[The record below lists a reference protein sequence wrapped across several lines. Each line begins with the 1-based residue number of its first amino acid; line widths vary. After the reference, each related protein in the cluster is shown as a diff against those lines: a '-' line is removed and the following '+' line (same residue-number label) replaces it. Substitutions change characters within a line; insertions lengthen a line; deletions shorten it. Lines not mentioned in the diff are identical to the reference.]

1 MNLLALAGDAG
12 GAQALT
18 PVIRQLSAMEGM
30 TVDCRAYAAAASL
43 WSAAGFQPKPPEPLE
58 VRGMDRVLLGTT
70 VGPEQWELE
79 AIRRARTERVRTLA
93 VLDSWVHYRER
104 FLARDGSLC
113 LPDTIAIM
121 DEQAKTE
128 MIVEGFPSF
137 RLAVTGQPAF
147 DQLAAYEA
155 PEPRAEARERL
166 RAWAGYR
173 EEERCVLYVSQPL
186 SQFFS
191 RESLGFHE
199 TEVLLAVTETLE
211 QLLERRGTRA
221 TLLVKPHPRETL
233 GAAGIPHSVSRRLE
247 VRLAPAEFDRLDLV
261 VGSDLTVGMNSMLL
275 MEACF
280 LGQPVVS
287 YQPYLQI
294 PDSLPSNR
302 RGWSRA
308 VYRPEALVEALDGEL
323 FDPMVQ
329 ASRQQILAAIPRPR
343 GAADRVV
350 GLLLASEAA
359 RC

>member
-1 MNLLALAGDAG
+1 
-12 GAQALT
+12 
-18 PVIRQLSAMEGM
+18 MEGM
-30 TVDCRAYAAAASL
+30 VMDCRAYAAAASL
-43 WSAAGFQPKPPEPLE
+43 WAAERFQPRPPQPLE
-58 VRGMDRVLLGTT
+58 VRGTDRVLLGTT

-104 FLARDGSLC
+104 FMARDGSLC
-113 LPDTIAIM
+113 LPDMIAIM

-128 MIVEGFPSF
+128 MIAEGFPSF

-147 DQLAAYEA
+147 DQLTAYEA
-155 PEPRAEARERL
+155 SEPRAQARERL
-166 RAWAGYR
+166 RAWAGCR
-173 EEERCVLYVSQPL
+173 GEERCVLYVSQPL

-211 QLLERRGTRA
+211 QLVARRGTRA

-233 GAAGIPHSVSRRLE
+233 GPAGIPHSVSGHLE
-247 VRLAPAEFDRLDLV
+247 VRLAPESFDRLDLV
-261 VGSDLTVGMNSMLL
+261 VGSDLIVGMNSMLL
-275 MEACF
+275 MEACL

-294 PDSLPSNR
+294 PDPLPSNR

-308 VYRPEALVEALDGEL
+308 VYRPEALVEALDAEL
-323 FDPMVQ
+323 FDPVVRV
-329 ASRQQILAAIPRPR
+329 SRQQTLAAIPRPH
-343 GAADRVV
+343 GAAARVV
-350 GLLLASEAA
+350 ELLLAPQPAQ
-359 RC
+359 C